1 MPSVITVRQARVHTP
16 GLAEINFPFQG
27 DQRPEDGVAHYY
39 DTMRRAVKLV
49 EAFQHRVG
57 LPVLHLRWSIYS
69 DGPTRLVP
77 VRRVSS

>member
-1 MPSVITVRQARVHTP
+1 M
-16 GLAEINFPFQG
+16 
-27 DQRPEDGVAHYY
+27 AHYY